1 MRDAYYQ
8 RATAEMVQRYA
19 AGKGIGLREAATRL
33 EIERK
38 RFLEAMRDDPYTL
51 GYEPDIWLVVK
62 ALMRGAPVTA
72 PERGRVKRRTGLE
85 WDDFAERIRT
95 NLGFRAPVGEV
106 LIMGANRSGKTD
118 FASKLAL
125 QVAERGGKTTCVGFQ
140 TLKTGKGIQMKRLWN
155 YMPKRFKERNIAL
168 KKASRIDEH
177 ISYTEQNGFAGSK
190 ITFGNG
196 SVMDFVTYEMDVKAI
211 EGSEYDFGWLDEEF
225 PMEFLST
232 LRSRLASRRG
242 VLVGTFTPI
251 SGYTPVVADFLD
263 GMLVTKWHTASM
275 LPRDGG
281 EPEPWSELG
290 LTREEYG
297 RLTDEGR
304 GKREGGRGNGDCGVP
319 EARPEECV
327 MWAREN
333 ERLKGEK
340 FEELKSG
347 NGGRS
352 FARVPRV
359 AVCKGG
365 LAAAVWFY
373 GSDNPYGSPASV
385 IESAAKNRRATD
397 EIKARVYGIAEKLT
411 GRLFPKFSRERNVIA
426 PEDLPKRLT
435 RILVVDP
442 APERNW
448 CCGWY
453 GYEKGTD
460 TLYKY
465 REWPGNYE
473 IPGVGVPPAWAQLSD
488 RNRGVNDGAYAGG
501 QEDFGMSF
509 LKYKFEWARLEEWE
523 DFLAWAETH
532 DPLEWPEDI
541 GIVEEWSELQ
551 GTREPIVERVIDA
564 RAASQSKMSQKEN
577 LTLFEEVAKLAEGFV
592 PASGQEIAVGL
603 AVLRDRIE
611 TGRYK
616 VTANCTNTIFAYEQ
630 YTGKDGQKGAVKD
643 WIDLDRYAAL
653 SGVFEYGAEAA
664 TVRGAE
670 AANRDGGTARFGA
683 EPDEEEM
690 DFAGWAG

>member
-8 RATAEMVQRYA
+8 RATAEMVKRYA
-19 AGKGIGLREAATRL
+19 AGKGIGFTEAATRL

-51 GYEPDIWLVVK
+51 GYEPDIWIVVK

-72 PERGRVKRRTGLE
+72 PERGRVKRRTGLD

-125 QVAERGGKTTCVGFQ
+125 QIAERGGKTTCVGFQ

-263 GMLVTKWHTASM
+263 GMLVTKWHTANM

-297 RLTDEGR
+297 RLTDA
-304 GKREGGRGNGDCGVP
+304 GKWRKGAGNEDCGVP

-327 MWAREN
+327 MWAREDPN
-333 ERLKGEK
+333 ARDAQGE
-340 FEELKSG
+340 
-347 NGGRS
+347 RS
-352 FARVPRV
+352 FAWVPRV

-426 PEDLPKRLT
+426 PEDLPKRLV
-435 RILVVDP
+435 RIMVVDP

-488 RNRGVNDGAYAGG
+488 RNRGVNDGEYAGG

-509 LKYKFEWARLEEWE
+509 LKYKFEWARLEGWKDFIEW
-523 DFLAWAETH
+523 AAAH
-532 DPLEWPEDI
+532 DALEWPEDI

-551 GTREPIVERVIDA
+551 GTREQMAERVIDA
-564 RAASQSKMSQKEN
+564 RAASQSKMSMKEN
-577 LTLFEEVAKLAEGFV
+577 LTLFEEVGKLAEGFV

-616 VTANCTNTIFAYEQ
+616 VTADCTNTIFAYEQ

-643 WIDLDRYAAL
+643 WIDGDRYAAL
-653 SGVFEYGAEAA
+653 SGIFEYGEEAA
-664 TVRGAE
+664 TEIAGREGAASRTVE
-670 AANRDGGTARFGA
+670 SLRA
-683 EPDEEEM
+683 EQDEEEA
-690 DFAGWAG
+690 DFAGWAD

>member
-1 MRDAYYQ
+1 
-8 RATAEMVQRYA
+8 
-19 AGKGIGLREAATRL
+19 
-33 EIERK
+33 
-38 RFLEAMRDDPYTL
+38 
-51 GYEPDIWLVVK
+51 
-62 ALMRGAPVTA
+62 
-72 PERGRVKRRTGLE
+72 
-85 WDDFAERIRT
+85 
-95 NLGFRAPVGEV
+95 
-106 LIMGANRSGKTD
+106 
-118 FASKLAL
+118 
-125 QVAERGGKTTCVGFQ
+125 
-140 TLKTGKGIQMKRLWN
+140 
-155 YMPKRFKERNIAL
+155 
-168 KKASRIDEH
+168 
-177 ISYTEQNGFAGSK
+177 
-190 ITFGNG
+190 
-196 SVMDFVTYEMDVKAI
+196 
-211 EGSEYDFGWLDEEF
+211 
-225 PMEFLST
+225 
-232 LRSRLASRRG
+232 
-242 VLVGTFTPI
+242 
-251 SGYTPVVADFLD
+251 
-263 GMLVTKWHTASM
+263 
-275 LPRDGG
+275 
-281 EPEPWSELG
+281 PEPWSELG

-340 FEELKSG
+340 VEELKSG